1 MNNPMAKRSVNWRA
15 LLLDAV
21 FLFLG
26 SLSYAL
32 AVDIFSSPNNI
43 APGGVTGI
51 ATMLNYLSQNW
62 AFEIPIGAATLVM
75 NVPLLIAAW
84 VVIGKRLAIRTIIG
98 LALSSTLIDLLEP
111 YLPPFSGENIL
122 TCIFG
127 GVLLGLG
134 VGLILSRGGTTGGS
148 EVVARL
154 LERKFPHI
162 QVGKLI
168 LLVDGVVIATSALVY
183 QQMESPLFAVVLVF
197 ISAQVTDWII
207 YGGRHGKMALIL
219 SKKQPEITTSIMERI
234 NRGVTLL
241 KAEGAYSGAD
251 QKMILCA
258 VRRDEVFRLR
268 QLVFEIDANAFFM
281 MLSTDEVRGYRW
293 LDPHEN

>member
-1 MNNPMAKRSVNWRA
+1 MKQRKINWKT
-15 LLLDAV
+15 LLMDGFFML
-21 FLFLG
+21 LG

-32 AVDIFSSPNNI
+32 AVDMFSAPNNI

-51 ATMLNYLSQNW
+51 ATMLNYLSVHHLP
-62 AFEIPIGAATLVM
+62 FEIPIGLATVAM
-75 NVPLLIAAW
+75 NIPLLIAAW
-84 VVIGKRLAIRTIIG
+84 VVIGHRLVLRTLVG
-98 LALSSTLIDLLEP
+98 LGMSSLLIDLLEP
-111 YLPPFSGENIL
+111 IIPPFQGENIL

-148 EVVARL
+148 EIVARL

-162 QVGKLI
+162 QMGRLI
-168 LLVDGVVIATSALVY
+168 LSVDAVVIASSALVY
-183 QQMESPLFAVVLVF
+183 QQLESPLFAVVLVF
-197 ISAQVTDWII
+197 VSSMVTDWVI
-207 YGGRHGKMALIL
+207 YGGRHGKMAMIL
-219 SKKQPEITTSIMERI
+219 SKRQPEITAAIMERI

-258 VRRDEVFRLR
+258 VRRDETFRLR
-268 QLVFEIDANAFFM
+268 QLVFEIDPDAFFM

>member
-1 MNNPMAKRSVNWRA
+1 MAKTKIHWKT
-15 LLLDAV
+15 LFLDGV
-21 FLFLG
+21 FLLLG
-26 SLSYAL
+26 SLCYAL
-32 AVDIFSSPNNI
+32 AVDMFSAPNNI

-51 ATMLNYLSQNW
+51 ATMLNYISVNHLP
-62 AFEIPIGAATLVM
+62 FEIPIGVSTLIM

-84 VVIGKRLAIRTIIG
+84 VKIGRRLVVRTIIG
-98 LALSSTLIDLLEP
+98 LSLSSVMIDMLEP
-111 YLPPFSGENIL
+111 FIPVFQGEKIL
-122 TCIFG
+122 VCIFG

-154 LERKFPHI
+154 LERKYPHI
-162 QVGKLI
+162 QMGKLI
-168 LLVDGVVIATSALVY
+168 LAVDAVVIAASAVVY
-183 QQMESPLFAVVLVF
+183 RQMESPLFAVVLVF
-197 ISAQVTDWII
+197 VSSQVTDWVI
-207 YGGRHGKMALIL
+207 YGGRHGKMAMIL
-219 SKKQPEITTSIMERI
+219 SKKQPQVTAAIMERV

-241 KAEGAYSGAD
+241 KAEGAYSGTD

-258 VRRDEVFRLR
+258 VRRDETFRLR
-268 QLVFEIDANAFFM
+268 QLVFEIDPDAFFM

>member
-1 MNNPMAKRSVNWRA
+1 MAKRKFNWKT
-15 LLLDAV
+15 LLMDVVL
-21 FLFLG
+21 LFLG

-32 AVDIFSSPNNI
+32 AVDMFTAPNNI

-62 AFEIPIGAATLVM
+62 PFEIPIGVATLVM

-84 VVIGKRLAIRTIIG
+84 VKIGRRLAVRTIIG

-111 YLPPFSGENIL
+111 IIPPFQGENML

-162 QVGKLI
+162 PVGKLI

-183 QQMESPLFAVVLVF
+183 RELESPLFAVVLVF
-197 ISAQVTDWII
+197 ISSQVTDWII
-207 YGGRHGKMALIL
+207 YGGRHGKMAMIL
-219 SKKQPEITTSIMERI
+219 SKKQTEVTAAIMERI

-268 QLVFEIDANAFFM
+268 QLVFELDPDAFFM

>member
-1 MNNPMAKRSVNWRA
+1 MKQRKINWKTIMMDGFFM
-15 LLLDAV
+15 L
-21 FLFLG
+21 LG

-32 AVDIFSSPNNI
+32 AVDMFSAPNNI

-51 ATMLNYLSQNW
+51 ATMLNYISVHHFP
-62 AFEIPIGAATLVM
+62 FEIPIGLATVAM
-75 NVPLLIAAW
+75 NIPLLIAAW
-84 VVIGKRLAIRTIIG
+84 VVIGHRLVLRTLVG
-98 LALSSTLIDLLEP
+98 LGMSSLLIDLLEP
-111 YLPPFSGENIL
+111 IIPPFQGENIL

-148 EVVARL
+148 EIVARL
-154 LERKFPHI
+154 LERRFPHI
-162 QVGKLI
+162 QMGKLI
-168 LLVDGVVIATSALVY
+168 LSVDAVVIASSALVY
-183 QQMESPLFAVVLVF
+183 QQLESPLFAVVLVF
-197 ISAQVTDWII
+197 VSSMVTDWVI
-207 YGGRHGKMALIL
+207 YGGRHGKMAMIL
-219 SKKQPEITTSIMERI
+219 SKKQPEITAAIMERV

-241 KAEGAYSGAD
+241 KAEGAYSGSD

-258 VRRDEVFRLR
+258 VRRDETFRLR
-268 QLVFEIDANAFFM
+268 QLVFEIDPDAFFM

>member
-1 MNNPMAKRSVNWRA
+1 MAKNNRNGKI
-15 LLLDAV
+15 LLLDGL
-21 FLFLG
+21 FLLLG
-26 SLSYAL
+26 SLCYAL
-32 AVDIFSSPNNI
+32 AVDMFSAPNNI

-51 ATMLNYLSQNW
+51 ATMLNYISVHHFP
-62 AFEIPIGAATLVM
+62 FEIPIGLATVAM
-75 NVPLLIAAW
+75 NIPLLIAAW
-84 VVIGKRLAIRTIIG
+84 VVIGHRLVWRTLVG
-98 LALSSTLIDLLEP
+98 LGMSSLLIDLLEP
-111 YLPPFSGENIL
+111 IIPPFQGENIL

-148 EVVARL
+148 EIVARL
-154 LERKFPHI
+154 LERRFPHI
-162 QVGKLI
+162 QMGKLI
-168 LLVDGVVIATSALVY
+168 LSVDAVVIVSSALVY
-183 QQMESPLFAVVLVF
+183 QQLESPLFAVVLVF
-197 ISAQVTDWII
+197 VSSMVTDWVI
-207 YGGRHGKMALIL
+207 YGGRHGKMAMIL
-219 SKKQPEITTSIMERI
+219 SKKQPEVTAAIMERI

-258 VRRDEVFRLR
+258 VRRDETFRLR
-268 QLVFEIDANAFFM
+268 QLVFEIDPDAFFM

>member
-1 MNNPMAKRSVNWRA
+1 MAKAKIHWKT
-15 LLLDAV
+15 LFLDGV
-21 FLFLG
+21 FLLLG
-26 SLSYAL
+26 SLCYAL
-32 AVDIFSSPNNI
+32 AVDMFSAPNNI

-51 ATMLNYLSQNW
+51 ATMLNYVSVSHLP
-62 AFEIPIGAATLVM
+62 FEIPIGVSTLIM

-84 VVIGKRLAIRTIIG
+84 VKIGRRLVVRTIIG
-98 LALSSTLIDLLEP
+98 LSLSSVMIDMLEP
-111 YLPPFSGENIL
+111 FIPVFQGEKIL
-122 TCIFG
+122 VCIFG

-154 LERKFPHI
+154 LERKYPHI
-162 QVGKLI
+162 QMGKLI
-168 LLVDGVVIATSALVY
+168 LAVDAVVIAASAVVY
-183 QQMESPLFAVVLVF
+183 RQMESPLFAVVLVF
-197 ISAQVTDWII
+197 VSSQVTDWVI
-207 YGGRHGKMALIL
+207 YGGRHGKMAMIL
-219 SKKQPEITTSIMERI
+219 SKKQPQVTAAIMERV

-241 KAEGAYSGAD
+241 KAEGAYSGTD

-258 VRRDEVFRLR
+258 VRRDETFRLR
-268 QLVFEIDANAFFM
+268 QLVFEIDPDAFFM

>member
-1 MNNPMAKRSVNWRA
+1 MAKTKIHWKA
-15 LLLDAV
+15 LFMDGV
-21 FLFLG
+21 FLLLG
-26 SLSYAL
+26 SLCYAL
-32 AVDIFSSPNNI
+32 AVDMFSAPNNI

-51 ATMLNYLSQNW
+51 ATMLNYISVNHLP
-62 AFEIPIGAATLVM
+62 FEIPIGVSTLIM

-84 VVIGKRLAIRTIIG
+84 VKIGRRLVVRTIIG
-98 LALSSTLIDLLEP
+98 LSLSSVMIDMLEP
-111 YLPPFSGENIL
+111 FIPVFQGEKIL
-122 TCIFG
+122 VCIFG

-154 LERKFPHI
+154 LERKYPHI
-162 QVGKLI
+162 QMGKLI
-168 LLVDGVVIATSALVY
+168 LAVDAVVIAASAVVY
-183 QQMESPLFAVVLVF
+183 RQMESPLFAVVLVF
-197 ISAQVTDWII
+197 VSSQVTDWVI
-207 YGGRHGKMALIL
+207 YGGRHGKMAMIL
-219 SKKQPEITTSIMERI
+219 SKKQPQVTAAIMERI

-241 KAEGAYSGAD
+241 KAEGAYSGTD

-258 VRRDEVFRLR
+258 VRRDETFRLR
-268 QLVFEIDANAFFM
+268 QLVFEIDPDAFFM

>member
-1 MNNPMAKRSVNWRA
+1 MKQRKINWKTIMMDGFFM
-15 LLLDAV
+15 L
-21 FLFLG
+21 LG

-32 AVDIFSSPNNI
+32 AVDMFSAPNNI

-51 ATMLNYLSQNW
+51 ATMLNYISVHHFP
-62 AFEIPIGAATLVM
+62 FEIPIGMATVAM
-75 NVPLLIAAW
+75 NIPLLIAAW
-84 VVIGKRLAIRTIIG
+84 VVIGHRLVLRTLVG
-98 LALSSTLIDLLEP
+98 LGMSSVLIDLLEP
-111 YLPPFSGENIL
+111 IIPPFQGENIL

-148 EVVARL
+148 EIVARL
-154 LERKFPHI
+154 LERRFPHI
-162 QVGKLI
+162 QMGKLI
-168 LLVDGVVIATSALVY
+168 LSVDAVVIASSALVY
-183 QQMESPLFAVVLVF
+183 QQLESPLFAVVLVF
-197 ISAQVTDWII
+197 VSSMVTDWVI
-207 YGGRHGKMALIL
+207 YGGRHGKMAMIL
-219 SKKQPEITTSIMERI
+219 SKKQPEITAAIMERV

-241 KAEGAYSGAD
+241 KAEGAYSGSD

-258 VRRDEVFRLR
+258 VRRDETFRLR
-268 QLVFEIDANAFFM
+268 QLVFEIDPDAFFM

>member
-1 MNNPMAKRSVNWRA
+1 MAKAKIHWKT
-15 LLLDAV
+15 LFLDGV
-21 FLFLG
+21 FLLLG
-26 SLSYAL
+26 SLCYAL
-32 AVDIFSSPNNI
+32 AVDMFSAPNNI

-51 ATMLNYLSQNW
+51 ATMLNYVSVSHLP
-62 AFEIPIGAATLVM
+62 FEIPIGVSTLIM

-84 VVIGKRLAIRTIIG
+84 VKIGRRLVVRTIIG
-98 LALSSTLIDLLEP
+98 LSLSSVMIDMLEP
-111 YLPPFSGENIL
+111 FIPVFQGEKIL
-122 TCIFG
+122 VCIFG

-154 LERKFPHI
+154 LERKYPHI
-162 QVGKLI
+162 QMGKLI
-168 LLVDGVVIATSALVY
+168 LAVDAVVIAASAVVY
-183 QQMESPLFAVVLVF
+183 RQMESPLFAVVLVF
-197 ISAQVTDWII
+197 VSSQVTDWVI
-207 YGGRHGKMALIL
+207 YGGRHGKMAMIL
-219 SKKQPEITTSIMERI
+219 SKKQPQVTAAIMERV

-258 VRRDEVFRLR
+258 VRRDETFLLR
-268 QLVFEIDANAFFM
+268 QLVFEIDPDAFFM

>member
-1 MNNPMAKRSVNWRA
+1 MKQRKINWKTIMMDGFFM
-15 LLLDAV
+15 L
-21 FLFLG
+21 LG

-32 AVDIFSSPNNI
+32 AVDMFSAPNNI

-51 ATMLNYLSQNW
+51 ATMLNYISVHHFP
-62 AFEIPIGAATLVM
+62 FEIPIGLATVAM
-75 NVPLLIAAW
+75 NIPLLIAAW
-84 VVIGKRLAIRTIIG
+84 VVIGHRLVLRTLVG
-98 LALSSTLIDLLEP
+98 LGMSSLLIDLLEP
-111 YLPPFSGENIL
+111 IIPPFQGENIL

-148 EVVARL
+148 EIVARL
-154 LERKFPHI
+154 LERRLPHI
-162 QVGKLI
+162 QMGKLI
-168 LLVDGVVIATSALVY
+168 LSVDAVVIASSALVY
-183 QQMESPLFAVVLVF
+183 QQLESPLFAVVLVF
-197 ISAQVTDWII
+197 VSSMVTDWVI
-207 YGGRHGKMALIL
+207 YGGRHGKMAMIL
-219 SKKQPEITTSIMERI
+219 SKKQPEITAAIMERV

-241 KAEGAYSGAD
+241 KAEGAYSGSD

-258 VRRDEVFRLR
+258 VRRDETFRLR
-268 QLVFEIDANAFFM
+268 QLVFEIDPDAFFM